1 MTTLPFDA
9 RSSAPALA
17 KLPPSLG
24 QSGGPR
30 PAEDTIGLHLPAQ
43 VCELIDRAAA
53 AAEKSREAFLMDAI
67 LDASEATL
75 LHRATFG
82 LDEAQL
88 SACQALLDRPL
99 DENPGFQRLMAR
111 KAPWAT

>member
-17 KLPPSLG
+17 NLPPPLG
-24 QSGGPR
+24 QSKVAG
-30 PAEDTIGLHLPAQ
+30 PAEDTIGLRLPAE

-82 LDEAQL
+82 LDEVQL

>member
-17 KLPPSLG
+17 KLPPPPG
-24 QSGGPR
+24 QSERPR
-30 PAEDTIGLHLPAQ
+30 PAEDTIGLRLPAQ

>member
-1 MTTLPFDA
+1 MTPLLPDSHTSAATPATLPAPLRKA
-9 RSSAPALA
+9 RLERSD
-17 KLPPSLG
+17 
-24 QSGGPR
+24 
-30 PAEDTIGLHLPAQ
+30 EETIGLRVPPE

-53 AAEKSREAFLMDAI
+53 AAEKSREAFLMDVI
-67 LDASEATL
+67 LDASEAAL

-88 SACQALLDRPL
+88 SACHALLERPL
-99 DENPGFQRLMAR
+99 DENPGFQRLIAR